1 MLAHL
6 AETLQA
12 ATYEEVIGRACG
24 PVIKAVVDTCII
36 IYTFGTCIAF
46 LVVIG
51 DQLQDCK
58 WLFAPAH
65 VGYIHLHL

>member
-24 PVIKAVVDTCII
+24 PVVKAVVDTCII

-58 WLFAPAH
+58 
-65 VGYIHLHL
+65 